1 MRGEGRR
8 LQRAVM
14 GKGNRQGRQDTI
26 GVALRG
32 KGRAPDKKGETPGGG
47 GGPYR
52 TESGGELKGIGAGV
66 GGGSRAR
73 E

>member
-47 GGPYR
+47 GDRTGPR
-52 TESGGELKGIGAGV
+52 VGES
-66 GGGSRAR
+66 
-73 E
+73 